1 MIYNLQVS
9 LPYES
14 LVVYLSN
21 FKPAISQ
28 HHYHQIPLHDMTTL
42 SHGNS
47 YIFYE
52 VANSYEFV
60 RLH

>member
-1 MIYNLQVS
+1 MLNFYFI
-9 LPYES
+9 
-14 LVVYLSN
+14 YLSIY
-21 FKPAISQ
+21 FWVSKKQ
-28 HHYHQIPLHDMTTL
+28 KTKKTTL

-60 RLH
+60 RLHSYDLVRFV